1 MPKKFNF
8 PLQRVLVVRQHEEEQ
23 KAIELSKARSV
34 LDKEN
39 AKLLHLANDKETFF
53 DEGSSR
59 QNRTNVH
66 HLRLETDYLNQ
77 LNAAI
82 FNQTRTV
89 QKNEKA
95 VLNRTEELRA
105 AIQKKRIVEILK
117 DHKLE
122 EYKKE
127 MNREQLKKD
136 NEIAIRMEHSKKS
149 KGEV

>member
-23 KAIELSKARSV
+23 KAIELSKARSI
-34 LDKEN
+34 LDREN
-39 AKLLHLANDKETFF
+39 EKLMNLANNKEEFF
-53 DEGSSR
+53 DQGSRRR
-59 QNRTNVH
+59 QRTDVH

-77 LNAAI
+77 LNNAI

-95 VLNRTEELRA
+95 VQKRTDELRA

-117 DHKLE
+117 EHKLE
-122 EYKKE
+122 DYKTE
-127 MNREQLKKD
+127 LSREQLKRD
-136 NEIAIRMEHSKKS
+136 NEIAIRMEHSKKN